1 MTRLLLQPGG
11 DVFST
16 YFFFILPS
24 LSLRYFFP
32 PPLVSAHGPPSLVA
46 PPSAHSSSRA
56 LPWRR
61 RPSSSILLP
70 SLQPLRSTRAA
81 QPSCR
86 EFFFPAQPVVAAPSH
101 PNGAEGE
108 LRRPGAGA
116 KFQRRA
122 QGRALRASFGRV
134 PGSSSGGA
142 PKGGR

>member
-1 MTRLLLQPGG
+1 M
-11 DVFST
+11 FST
-16 YFFFILPS
+16 YFFLILPS

-108 LRRPGAGA
+108 LRRAGAGA

-122 QGRALRASFGRV
+122 QGRALTTSSDGQV
-134 PGSSSGGA
+134 LGSSSGGA
-142 PKGGR
+142 PKGRAVC